1 MAVTMQDVARAA
13 GVSVK
18 TVSNVVNGY
27 PYIRDTT
34 KEKVLSA
41 IADLGYQMNATA
53 RSLRSGKTGMIG
65 LAVPELSLPYFA
77 QLADAVIQH
86 AEARGLTV
94 LIEQTGADPA
104 REREALHGHR
114 RQLTDGLIMSPLA
127 LGPDD
132 VDTFTVRYPL
142 VLLGERV
149 FNANADHVTMHNV
162 EGARAATSHL
172 ITQGCQRI
180 AVIGA
185 HEGEVM
191 GSAKLRTEGYLQA
204 LADHGIDADPTLIRE
219 AGLWHRSTG
228 AQALFQLLDDG
239 VEFDGIFALN
249 DAMALGALYAL
260 HTRRVAV
267 PDQVKV
273 IGFDDIDDARYSFP
287 PLSSVDPGRD
297 HIARTAVDLL
307 HERIEQ
313 PTDDHT
319 PQKIIADYTIIARA
333 SSGGDGTTLVTA

>member
-1 MAVTMQDVARAA
+1 MAATMQDVAKRA

-34 KEKVLSA
+34 KEKVLAA
-41 IADLGYQMNATA
+41 IAELDYQMNTTA

-86 AEARGLTV
+86 AETRGLTV

-104 REREALHGHR
+104 REREALYGSR

-127 LGPDD
+127 LGPND
-132 VDTFTVRYPL
+132 VDLFTVPYPL

-149 FNANADHVTMHNV
+149 FNSSADHVTMHNV
-162 EGARAATSHL
+162 AGAQAATEHL
-172 ITQGCQRI
+172 IAQGCRKI
-180 AVIGA
+180 AVLGA

-191 GSAKLRTEGYLQA
+191 GSAKLRTEGYLKA
-204 LADHGIDADPTLIRE
+204 LAEHGMEPDPQLIRE
-219 AGLWHRSTG
+219 VGLWHRSTG
-228 AQALFQLLDDG
+228 AEALFQLVDEG

-249 DAMALGALYAL
+249 DALALGALYAL
-260 HTRRVAV
+260 HTRGIAV
-267 PDQVKV
+267 PEQVKV

-287 PLSSVDPGRD
+287 PLSTVDPGRD
-297 HIARTAVDLL
+297 QIAHTAVDLL
-307 HERIEQ
+307 QQRIDNPHVTHQ
-313 PTDDHT
+313 
-319 PQKIIADYTIIARA
+319 PQKI
-333 SSGGDGTTLVTA
+333 VTSYSVVQRNSTQL